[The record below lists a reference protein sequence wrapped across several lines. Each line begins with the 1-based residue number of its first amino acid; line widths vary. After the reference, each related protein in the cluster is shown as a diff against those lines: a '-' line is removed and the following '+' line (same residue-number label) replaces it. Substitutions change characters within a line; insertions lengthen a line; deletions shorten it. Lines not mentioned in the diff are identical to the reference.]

1 MTERSK
7 STNGSGVS
15 APNARELDALR
26 TGKMSVNAALLEL
39 LRSDLLSGRVPAG
52 VKLKI
57 PELCERYTVSPGSV
71 REALSRLV
79 AEGLVDVADQRGFWS
94 TAIDL
99 QGLHDITR
107 VRILIERE
115 ALTDA
120 MRHGDLQWEERVR
133 NSFNDLCSIDQG
145 SIGPRPE
152 SWRMRHKAFHL
163 SLVSA
168 CTSPWL
174 VRMHELL
181 FDQTERYR
189 LISAAS
195 GQITHAP
202 NRNKD
207 DEHGRLAEAI
217 ISRKAGIALFLMEA
231 HLRETTERVEATIA
245 HSTGATGKSRADLS
259 SHEVG

>member
-1 MTERSK
+1 MAARLK
-7 STNGSGVS
+7 NARGNGAS

-26 TGKMSVNAALLEL
+26 IGKMSVNAALLEL

-94 TAIDL
+94 TAVDL

-133 NSFNDLCSIDQG
+133 NSFNDLCSIEQS
-145 SIGPRPE
+145 SIGPHPE
-152 SWRMRHKAFHL
+152 IWRVRHKAFHL
-163 SLVSA
+163 CLVSA

-195 GQITHAP
+195 GHITHVP
-202 NRNKD
+202 HRNKE
-207 DEHGRLAEAI
+207 DEHGMLAEAI
-217 ISRKAGIALFLMEA
+217 ISRKVGTALFLMEA
-231 HLRETTERVEATIA
+231 HLRETAERVEATIA
-245 HSTGATGKSRADLS
+245 HSAGAAAKSRADILS
-259 SHEVG
+259 RKDS